1 MSIDHGEIN
10 IPLSGK
16 RARSLDAEITRNVN
30 QQRREKAARDKAD
43 RTARREAEA
52 TRAWFDRDQIEGAQF
67 VRLVGL
73 GWQRVIRVNAKTV
86 TIPGLVDPLRIPF
99 KDVLEVKAA

>member
-1 MSIDHGEIN
+1 MGIDHGEIN
-10 IPLSGK
+10 IPMAGR

-30 QQRREKAARDKAD
+30 RQRRDKAAQD
-43 RTARREAEA
+43 KAERVARREAEA
-52 TRAWFDRDQIEGAQF
+52 TRVWFERDQIEGAQF

-73 GWQRVIRVNAKTV
+73 GWQRVIRVNAKSV
-86 TIPGLVDPLRIPF
+86 TIPGLVDPLRVPF